1 MCGNGIRC
9 VAKYLHD
16 RGGVN
21 RSSISIDTGAGRLS
35 CAIDAA
41 GGKDKAA
48 QPTAKNGQP
57 VNPRTI
63 SLASI
68 QTLSADTLRAMRAK
82 MARLLATP
90 AR

>member
-1 MCGNGIRC
+1 MSRFAVRAGQRVRRGQVIGY
-9 VAKYLHD
+9 VGSTGMSTGPHLHWE
-16 RGGVN
+16 VW
-21 RSSISIDTGAGRLS
+21 
-35 CAIDAA
+35 
-41 GGKDKAA
+41 
-48 QPTAKNGQP
+48 KNGQP